1 MEGGTSEP
9 AAPATFLRGEEGA
22 SPESARARFERMIRR
37 VQADVCAEL
46 EAVEGSGTSNG
57 GGGGALFREDA
68 WTRPGGG
75 GGISRVLQGG
85 RVFEKAAVNVSVVY
99 GVMPP
104 EAYRAARPEAAA
116 AAAAGGDKAGPVPF
130 FAAGISSVI
139 HPVNP
144 FAPTMHFNYR
154 YFETEAP
161 KDAPGAPRQWWFG
174 GGTDLT
180 PSYIIEED
188 IKHFHSV
195 QKQVCD
201 SYDPSFYP
209 RFKKWCDDYFYIK
222 HRGERRGVGGIF
234 FDDLNDYDQETLLRF
249 ATDCADSV
257 LPAYI
262 PIIERRK
269 DTLFTEEHKA
279 WQQLRRGRYVEF
291 NLVYDRGTTFG
302 LKTGGRI
309 ESILVSLPLTAR
321 WEYDHKPEVG
331 SEEWKLLD
339 TCINPREWI

>member
-75 GGISRVLQGG
+75 GGGGRVLQGG

-130 FAAGISSVI
+130 FAAGISSVSKI
-139 HPVNP
+139 P
-144 FAPTMHFNYR
+144 AR
-154 YFETEAP
+154 
-161 KDAPGAPRQWWFG
+161 
-174 GGTDLT
+174 
-180 PSYIIEED
+180 SII
-188 IKHFHSV
+188 SN
-195 QKQVCD
+195 
-201 SYDPSFYP
+201 
-209 RFKKWCDDYFYIK
+209 R
-222 HRGERRGVGGIF
+222 
-234 FDDLNDYDQETLLRF
+234 
-249 ATDCADSV
+249 
-257 LPAYI
+257 
-262 PIIERRK
+262 
-269 DTLFTEEHKA
+269 
-279 WQQLRRGRYVEF
+279 
-291 NLVYDRGTTFG
+291 
-302 LKTGGRI
+302 
-309 ESILVSLPLTAR
+309 
-321 WEYDHKPEVG
+321 
-331 SEEWKLLD
+331 
-339 TCINPREWI
+339 